1 MTTSQE
7 IAQAL
12 LSTGAVKIST
22 NPPFTWT
29 SGIKSPIYCDNRI
42 LPSHL
47 DAREKVVNAFL
58 EKIKEENLEFDA
70 VAGVSTGAIAFG
82 ALIADRLNKP
92 YAYIRPKE
100 RTHGAGKQVEG
111 DLKKDCKVLIIEDL
125 FSTAGS
131 SIAAL
136 KAMRKEVTE
145 NVVGIMAISTYQ
157 FPMAEKNLKEANVNW
172 WTLTN
177 FTEIVKGLD
186 IPEEEKAVVLKF
198 AENPKIWGDSLV

>member
-1 MTTSQE
+1 MSTSQD

-12 LSTGAVKIST
+12 LDTGAVKIST

-47 DAREKVVNAFL
+47 EAREKVINAFL

-82 ALIADRLNKP
+82 ALIADRLKKP

-100 RTHGAGKQVEG
+100 RNHGAGKQVEG
-111 DLKKDCKVLIIEDL
+111 DLEKGCRVLIIEDL

-157 FPMAEKNLKEANVNW
+157 FPMAEKNLKEANINW
-172 WTLTN
+172 WTLTT
-177 FTEIVKGLD
+177 FSEIVKKLE
-186 IPEEEKAVVLKF
+186 ISEVEKNTILKF
-198 AENPKIWGDSLV
+198 AENPKEWGDSL

>member
-1 MTTSQE
+1 MK
-7 IAQAL
+7 IL
-12 LSTGAVKIST
+12 LDTNAVKIST
-22 NPPFTWT
+22 NPPFEWT

-42 LPSHL
+42 LPSFI
-47 DAREKVVNAFL
+47 DAREKVINAFL
-58 EKIKEENLEFDA
+58 KKIKEENLEFDA

-82 ALIADRLNKP
+82 AFIADRLKKP

-100 RTHGAGKQVEG
+100 RNHGAGKQVEG
-111 DLKKDCKVLIIEDL
+111 DLEKNCKVLIIEDL

-145 NVVGIMAISTYQ
+145 NVVGIMAISTYE

-172 WTLTN
+172 WTLTT
-177 FTEIVKGLD
+177 FSEIVKKLEVS
-186 IPEEEKAVVLKF
+186 EEEKNTILKF
-198 AENPKIWGDSLV
+198 AENPKIWGDNL